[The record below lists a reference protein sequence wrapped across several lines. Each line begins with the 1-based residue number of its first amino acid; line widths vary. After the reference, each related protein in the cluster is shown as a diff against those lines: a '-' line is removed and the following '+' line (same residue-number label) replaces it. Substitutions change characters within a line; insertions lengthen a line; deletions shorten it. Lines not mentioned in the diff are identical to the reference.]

1 MMKKIVIIIILTII
15 SIFIIS
21 SAVVNPASRPF
32 KIQGAVGEELRL
44 NITALSTQ
52 STSFVMGMPFD
63 IEEDLVQYGAM
74 KDGRA
79 IATWSMT
86 SNCPFIIKVNAGKL
100 TSENQKS
107 STNTSKAFLTYILKF
122 EYNFGYYNK
131 FGSIE
136 RNEGSFSINNKGL
149 NGEYFDI
156 ETNSSVAVIADPEGW
171 ITYDIMPSTVAITGL
186 SGSIDGKIYFMFTQ
200 DSSNLIVGN
209 LGKIEGD
216 VPAGNYSALVRV
228 LVEART

>member
-1 MMKKIVIIIILTII
+1 
-15 SIFIIS
+15 
-21 SAVVNPASRPF
+21 
-32 KIQGAVGEELRL
+32 
-44 NITALSTQ
+44 
-52 STSFVMGMPFD
+52 
-63 IEEDLVQYGAM
+63 M
-74 KDGRA
+74 KDGRT

-86 SNCPFIIKVNAGKL
+86 ANCPFVIKVNAGKL
-100 TSENQKS
+100 TSENPKS
-107 STNTSKAFLTYILKF
+107 ASDTSKALLTYILKF